1 MWARTPTTIKE
12 NIYEDIRVEQRQ
24 KRKQNDGNCINNTSD

>member
-1 MWARTPTTIKE
+1 MWARNPTTIKE

-24 KRKQNDGNCINNTSD
+24 KQKQND